1 MALGAAELSETLVDE
16 TLGVVL
22 KYEEDIR
29 HVKGPAARSYL
40 EELGSGA
47 GTDSGAR
54 AAGAAAGT

>member
-40 EELGSGA
+40 AEVS
-47 GTDSGAR
+47 
-54 AAGAAAGT
+54 

>member
-29 HVKGPAARSYL
+29 HVKGPAARTYL
-40 EELGSGA
+40 AEVAGGAAGA
-47 GTDSGAR
+47 G
-54 AAGAAAGT
+54 GAAAGT